1 VSAVHAS
8 IDIAAPPEKV
18 WEIVMNPQRLG
29 DWVSIH
35 RGLGK
40 VSDSPLECGSELE
53 QKLCLRGVTFKVKWK
68 VAQLTSGTCTEWEGK
83 GPARSTARTK
93 YVLSADG
100 NGGTRFD
107 YENEF
112 KAPMG
117 PLGAVA
123 SKALVGGL
131 PEREAEKSLAA
142 LKQLAES

>member
-1 VSAVHAS
+1 M
-8 IDIAAPPEKV
+8 D
-18 WEIVMNPQRLG
+18 PQRLG

-40 VSDSPLECGSELE
+40 VSDSPLERGSELE

-68 VAQLTSGTCTEWEGK
+68 VAQLTGGTCTEWEGK

-93 YVLSADG
+93 YVLSDDG
-100 NGGTRFD
+100 HGGTRFD

-131 PEREAEKSLAA
+131 PDREAHRSLEA
-142 LKQLAES
+142 LKKLAESEAAS